1 MEYVAK
7 HEKGKL
13 LSLPTAV
20 LKPEQMKDA
29 LSPLAW
35 KILQML
41 SEPHYPIEIAKKLK
55 VHEQKVYYH
64 IRNLEKSG
72 LIKVVK
78 EESRQGA
85 VAKFYAA
92 TAQAF
97 SLLLK
102 PLEESQK
109 IFFLKKEYEQ
119 FLKPFVNNGKLDA
132 LVVVGSPEPHG
143 PAKARAKDA
152 FAINFGLFLGT
163 FLNYI
168 PENSVKLDTEVKE
181 ADLKNNLIVIGGPAV
196 NKITS
201 ELNSK
206 LPIKFQHTEHNQNF
220 LYDNVYSTISKKY
233 YPDEEDGI
241 IVKAKNP
248 LAPEKE
254 ILVLAGRRSVGTKA
268 AVLAFL
274 QKFESLCEGN
284 SHNPKIF
291 AKVVEGVD
299 LDADGIVD
307 AVEIKE

>member
-1 MEYVAK
+1 MHYVAK
-7 HEKGKL
+7 QENGKL

-20 LKPEQMKDA
+20 LRPEQMKDA

-72 LIKVVK
+72 LVKIIKQENK
-78 EESRQGA
+78 QGA
-85 VAKFYAA
+85 VAKFYIA

-109 IFFLKKEYEQ
+109 LFFLKKEYEH
-119 FLKPFVNNGKLDA
+119 FLRPFVSNGKLDA
-132 LVVVGSPEPHG
+132 LIIIGSPEPHG

-168 PENSVKLDTEVKE
+168 PENSVKLDTEVE
-181 ADLKNNLIVIGGPAV
+181 EEDLKNNLIIIGGPAV
-196 NKITS
+196 NKITA
-201 ELNSK
+201 EVNSK
-206 LPIKFQHTEHNQNF
+206 LPIRFHHTEHNQNF
-220 LYDNVYSTISKKY
+220 YASIFSAISKKSY
-233 YPDEEDGI
+233 AEEEDGI

-248 LAPEKE
+248 FAHEKE

-268 AVLAFL
+268 AILAFL
-274 QKFESLCEGN
+274 QKFDELCEGN
-284 SHNPKIF
+284 AHNPKIF
-291 AKVVEGVD
+291 AKVVEGID

>member
-7 HEKGKL
+7 QENGKVLSAPTIL
-13 LSLPTAV
+13 LR
-20 LKPEQMKDA
+20 PEQMKDA

-55 VHEQKVYYH
+55 VHEQKIYYH

-72 LIKVVK
+72 LIKIVK
-78 EESRQGA
+78 EENRQGA
-85 VAKFYAA
+85 VAKFYVV
-92 TAQAF
+92 TASAY
-97 SLLLK
+97 SLLLN
-102 PLEESQK
+102 PLQESQK
-109 IFFLKKEYEQ
+109 MFFLKKEYDQ
-119 FLKPFVNNGKLDA
+119 FLKPFVSSGKLDA
-132 LVVVGSPEPHG
+132 LVIVGSPEPHG

-168 PENSVKLDTEVKE
+168 PENSVKLDTEVEE

-206 LPIKFQHTEHNQNF
+206 LPIRFQHTEHNQSF
-220 LYDNVYSTISKKY
+220 YASIYSTLSKKSY
-233 YPDEEDGI
+233 HEEEDGI
-241 IVKAKNP
+241 IVKTKNP
-248 LAPEKE
+248 FAPEKE
-254 ILVLAGRRSVGTKA
+254 ILVLAGRRSVGTKTA
-268 AVLAFL
+268 ILAFL
-274 QKFESLCEGN
+274 QKFEQLCDGN
-284 SHNPKIF
+284 AHNPKIF
-291 AKVVEGVD
+291 AKVVEGID